1 MNNLEAKYEDLP
13 GDYAALGGRGMT
25 STIVSKE
32 VPPTC
37 NALGPHNK
45 LVFAPGIVT
54 GTAAPSSGRLSVGGK
69 SPLTGGIKEA
79 NAGTPFAQMLA
90 RMRIGAIIVEGKH
103 TGDDYYLLKVT
114 MDGGEFINANKWS
127 GKGLYGVYKD
137 LFKEYGDKVGVCSVG
152 IAAEIL
158 GAMSGVCFNDPEGL
172 PSRYAGRGG
181 LGAVMASK
189 GLKFII
195 VDETGSPGVEI
206 ANQEVF
212 KAGIKKLRD
221 ALTSHDVT
229 KPGGALNSYGT
240 SVLVN
245 IINEA
250 GGLPQRNF
258 SAGQDDRAEK
268 VSGEAKAEIIKN
280 RGGSRPHFCNPGC
293 IIQCSEIWVKPG
305 GKDPVGVLE
314 YESVWALGPNC
325 GIYDLDDIGE
335 LNRACNDLGTDTIEA
350 GDTLAVAMEG
360 GLASF
365 GDGKGALKLME
376 EIRKKTPTGRIL
388 AQGTEITGKVLGVT
402 RIPTCK
408 GQGFPAYDPRAIKG
422 IGVTYATTPMG
433 ADHTAGYAIAP
444 EIMGV
449 GGTLDPLDPKKAE
462 VSRNLQL
469 ATAAVDASGYCL
481 FIAFAVLDIPE
492 GLQGV
497 VESLNGVLGAN
508 LTVDDVGP
516 IGKSIIDTELEFNK
530 KAGFTP
536 IHDRL
541 PEFILEEKLPPHN
554 TVFDVSDDDL
564 DSVF

>member
-1 MNNLEAKYEDLP
+1 MNNLEAKFEDLP
-13 GDYAALGGRGMT
+13 GDYISLGGRGMT

-37 NALGPHNK
+37 NPLGPHNK
-45 LVFAPGIVT
+45 IVFAPGIVT
-54 GTAAPSSGRLSVGGK
+54 GTSAPSSGRISVGGK

-90 RMRIGAIIVEGKH
+90 RMRIGAIIIEGKH
-103 TGDDYYLLKVT
+103 EGDDYYLLKVT
-114 MDGGEFINANKWS
+114 MDGGKFLNANKWS

-137 LFKEYGDKVGVCSVG
+137 LFKEFGDKVGICSVG
-152 IAAEIL
+152 IAAELL
-158 GAMSGVCFNDPEGL
+158 GSNSGVCFNDPEGL

-189 GLKFII
+189 GLKFIVI
-195 VDETGSPGVEI
+195 DEKDAPGVEI
-206 ANQEVF
+206 ANDEVF
-212 KAGIKKLRD
+212 KEGIEKLRD

-240 SVLVN
+240 AVLVN

-258 SAGQDDRAEK
+258 SAGQDDRAEQ
-268 VSGEAKAEIIKN
+268 VSGETKAETIKN
-280 RGGSRPHFCNPGC
+280 RGGIRPHFCNPGC
-293 IIQCSEIWVKPG
+293 IIQCSEVWVKPG

-325 GIYDLDDIGE
+325 GIYNLDDIGE
-335 LNRACNDLGTDTIEA
+335 LNRACNDLGCDTIEA
-350 GDTLAVAMEG
+350 GDTLGVAMEG
-360 GLASF
+360 GLVNF
-365 GDGKGALKLME
+365 GDGKGALKLMD
-376 EIRKKTPTGRIL
+376 EIRKKTPTGKIL
-388 AQGTEITGKVLGVT
+388 ANGTEITGKVLGVT
-402 RIPTCK
+402 RIPTVK
-408 GQGFPAYDPRAIKG
+408 GQGLPAYDPRAIKG

-444 EIMGV
+444 EILGV

-469 ATAAVDASGYCL
+469 ATAFVDATGYCL
-481 FIAFAVLDIPE
+481 FIAFAVLDNPE
-492 GLQGV
+492 GLEGV
-497 VESLNGVLGAN
+497 VESLNGVLGTN
-508 LTVDDVGP
+508 LTVDDIGSR
-516 IGKSIIDTELEFNK
+516 GKSIIDIELEFNR
-530 KAGFTP
+530 KAGFTS

-541 PEFILEEKLPPHN
+541 PEMFLDEKLPPHN
-554 TVFDVSDDDL
+554 TVFDVPDDDL